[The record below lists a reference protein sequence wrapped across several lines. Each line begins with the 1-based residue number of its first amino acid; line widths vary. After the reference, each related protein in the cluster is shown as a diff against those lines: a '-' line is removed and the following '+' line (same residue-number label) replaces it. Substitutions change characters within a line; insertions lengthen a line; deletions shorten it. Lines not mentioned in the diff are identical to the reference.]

1 MGENP
6 LKFGQKITLNHQI
19 EHFVDSMKF
28 PFKLNEN
35 LRLFY
40 MAYQIKPCK
49 NYAKI
54 HEAVFRRV

>member
-1 MGENP
+1 MGENL
-6 LKFGQKITLNHQI
+6 LKFAKKIILNHQI